1 MQVMTGETYGTILN
15 RALRGI
21 FAGLVA
27 TLVLWLLKLSKGIVP
42 QLEIIHFLDRVT
54 AALARAGALPQ
65 LPMAGWIWHLVIGT
79 LVWGTLFGIMFP
91 VLPGRRPVVKGAA
104 FGVIT
109 GLLVMLLVMPLEAAG
124 YFGMQLTL
132 WDPLISVFFHVIY
145 GVTLG
150 WVFAILTAASR

>member
-1 MQVMTGETYGTILN
+1 MTSETYGKILT
-15 RALRGI
+15 RAVHGI

-42 QLEIIHFLDRVT
+42 QLETIHFLDRVA
-54 AALARAGALPQ
+54 AALARAGALPHPP
-65 LPMAGWIWHLVIGT
+65 LAGWLWHLVIGT
-79 LVWGTLFGIMFP
+79 LCWGALFGVMIP
-91 VLPGRRPVVKGAA
+91 VLPGRHPVVKGVV

-109 GLLVMLLVMPLEAAG
+109 GLLVMLLVMPLAAAG

-132 WDPLISVFFHVIY
+132 WDPVISIFFHVVY

-150 WVFAILTAASR
+150 WVYGLLAATGR

>member
-1 MQVMTGETYGTILN
+1 
-15 RALRGI
+15 
-21 FAGLVA
+21 VA

-54 AALARAGALPQ
+54 AALARAGALPHP
-65 LPMAGWIWHLVIGT
+65 PMAGWIWHLVIGT
-79 LVWGTLFGIMFP
+79 LIWGTLFGIMFP
-91 VLPGRRPVVKGAA
+91 VLPGQRPVVKGAA

-132 WDPLISVFFHVIY
+132 WDPVISVFFHVIY
-145 GVTLG
+145 GMTLG
-150 WVFAILTAASR
+150 WVFAILAAASR